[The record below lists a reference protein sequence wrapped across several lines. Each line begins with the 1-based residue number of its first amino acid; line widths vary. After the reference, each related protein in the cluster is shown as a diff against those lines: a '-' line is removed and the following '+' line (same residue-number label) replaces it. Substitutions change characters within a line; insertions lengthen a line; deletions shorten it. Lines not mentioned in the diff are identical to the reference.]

1 MSNTILLK
9 KSGTANAIPG
19 SGNLSVGELAIN
31 YTDGNLFY
39 VDGGGTVKV
48 IASNKTQT
56 LTGNISAGNVISSG
70 QVTATGNIT
79 GGNLITVGLVSA
91 TGNVTGN
98 YFIGNGSLLTGIDA
112 TLISNGNS
120 SVQTLA
126 NANITMNPAGTP
138 NVVVV
143 ANTGAYVTGLT
154 SVTGNVISGNVTTAG
169 TANIATL
176 EVTGT
181 ASVVGNVTVTAN
193 IAGGNISTAGNVAA
207 NGVLT
212 DNYYYANGTPV
223 DFQQAAGS
231 NTQVQFNSNNDFGAS
246 AAFVFDSAAN
256 VLSVTGNVNSSNV
269 NTGFASVT
277 GNVDSGNVNTT
288 LVAANTVNATTVS
301 ASGNVSGGNVLFGS
315 GVVSGT
321 GNVDSGNVN
330 TGFASVTGNVDS
342 GNVNTVIVTAS
353 GNITGGNLTTAGIA
367 NVGTLAVTGTA
378 TVSSTL
384 SVTGNITS
392 GNVDTAGLITATGNI
407 TGGNIITSGL
417 VQGATVSATGSVV
430 AGNITTAGT
439 ITATGNIQSNG
450 TVVANTYT
458 SVSDGITISPASGN
472 INLFTTSSGNVIL
485 QNNNINNLAAPVQA
499 SDAVTKQYVDDAV
512 STGIT
517 IHTPVRVETPSSSG
531 SLNATYAQGGTTYTV
546 TDIVG
551 NNTVVFSTVASLVTN
566 DQLWFAN
573 SFDGVTANTAY
584 FVVSTPNTS
593 AAVLSTSYSG
603 TPVSNLVANTG
614 LTESVRV
621 NSGQGATLTNAGAN
635 ATLVIDGV
643 TVTTNDRVLVYNQT
657 NAFENGVYDVT
668 VPGDAGNA
676 WVLTRSSDMDTY
688 APDDINGLDAGDYF
702 FVQEGS
708 TGAGESYVMTSPIGP
723 LVIGY
728 DNLVFT
734 QFSSSQVYSAANGIA
749 LTGTVFTANVDND
762 TTAIVSGN
770 IVVKASANLTTPNI
784 GAATGTSLSVTG
796 NVVGGNIDAGSG
808 VIVTTG
814 NVNGGNV
821 NTAIVSA
828 TGNITGGNIATAGT
842 ANVATLVVT
851 TLANITSTT
860 ASINSTTGALIVA
873 GGVGV
878 AGNVYAG
885 ALYDNGTAVLT
896 VNSTVDGGTY

>member
-9 KSGTANAIPG
+9 KSGTPNAIPG
-19 SGNLSVGELAIN
+19 SGNLSLGELAIN
-31 YTDGNLFY
+31 YADGNLFY

-70 QVTATGNIT
+70 VVTATGNIT

-98 YFIGNGSLLTGIDA
+98 YFIGNGSLLTGIDT

-143 ANTGAYVTGLT
+143 ADSGAYVTGVL
-154 SVTGNVISGNVTTAG
+154 SVSGNVTGGNVTTAG

-181 ASVVGNVTVTAN
+181 ASVVGNATVTAN

-207 NGVLT
+207 GGVLT

-231 NTQVQFNSNNDFGAS
+231 NTQVQFNSNNNFGAS

-256 VLSVTGNVNSSNV
+256 VLSVTGNIDSSNV
-269 NTGFASVT
+269 NTT
-277 GNVDSGNVNTT
+277 IVN
-288 LVAANTVNATTVS
+288 
-301 ASGNVSGGNVLFGS
+301 ASGNV
-315 GVVSGT
+315 
-321 GNVDSGNVN
+321 
-330 TGFASVTGNVDS
+330 
-342 GNVNTVIVTAS
+342 
-353 GNITGGNLTTAGIA
+353 TGGNLTTAGIA
-367 NVGTLAVTGTA
+367 NVGTLAVTGAA
-378 TVSSTL
+378 TVASTL
-384 SVTGNITS
+384 SVTGNITG
-392 GNVDTAGLITATGNI
+392 GNIDTAGVITATGNI
-407 TGGNIITSGL
+407 TGGNVLTSAL

-450 TVVANTYT
+450 TVIANTYT

-485 QNNNINNLAAPVQA
+485 QNNSINNLAAPVQP

-517 IHTPVRVETPSSSG
+517 IHPPVRVESPNSTG
-531 SLNATYAQGGTTYTV
+531 SLNATYTQGGTTYTV

-551 NNTVVFSTVASLVTN
+551 NNTVVFSTTASLNTN

-573 SFDGVTANTAY
+573 SFDGIVGNTAY

-593 AAVLSTSYSG
+593 AAVLSRAYSG
-603 TPVSNLVANTG
+603 APVSNLSANTS

-635 ATLVIDGV
+635 AALIIDGV
-643 TVTTNDRVLVYNQT
+643 TVTTNDRVLIYNQT
-657 NAFENGVYDVT
+657 NAYENGVYDVT

-688 APDDINGLDAGDYF
+688 IPEDITGMDAGDYF
-702 FVQEGS
+702 FVQQGS

-734 QFSSSQVYSAANGIA
+734 QFSASQVYSAANGIA

-828 TGNITGGNIATAGT
+828 TGNITGANIATAGT

-860 ASINSTTGALIVA
+860 ASIDSTTGALIVA